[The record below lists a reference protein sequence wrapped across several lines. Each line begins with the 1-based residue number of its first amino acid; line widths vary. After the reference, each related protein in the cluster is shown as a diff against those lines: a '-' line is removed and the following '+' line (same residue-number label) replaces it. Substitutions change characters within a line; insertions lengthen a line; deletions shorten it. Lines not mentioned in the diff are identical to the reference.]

1 MYRSTPHRNQDS
13 VLRPP
18 RMPDRPLVPYMRYS
32 KKVWQ
37 EVRAENPD
45 SPLWD
50 FGRIIGQLWNNLPP
64 AEKLVY
70 QQEYEVEK
78 AEYEKAVKN
87 YNAAYAQYMASKSRI
102 KGSQQDKGSSG
113 NINSNRKLMPEANAL
128 SGVFIQPVD
137 DEDPLEMAGKRMAA
151 IRYDRNNRL
160 MAELFSPSYMPDP
173 RTFVPQQKIEHFR
186 KQGQSLEQHQN
197 KLNDE
202 LTKLE
207 EIFNQR
213 KNAIEEVSEVHS
225 ENMKRLCQD
234 KSRLDQERYDK
245 IAEEYGENL
254 LTSWKLF
261 EQKQAAIQAKLDAD
275 KRANPILNDLIISKT
290 PPSQP
295 TNEEKTD
302 NEREE
307 EVNEQAITNNYNN
320 IDNNEANDESK
331 MES

>member
-1 MYRSTPHRNQDS
+1 MYRSTPHRNQDPL
-13 VLRPP
+13 LRPP
-18 RMPDRPLVPYMRYS
+18 RMPDRPLTPYMRYS
-32 KKVWQ
+32 KKVWP

-78 AEYEKAVKN
+78 SKYEEAVKN
-87 YNAAYAQYMASKSRI
+87 YNATYAQYMASKSRV
-102 KGSQQDKGSSG
+102 KGSQQDKVGSG
-113 NINSNRKLMPEANAL
+113 GVNSNRKLMPEANVL

-160 MAELFSPSYMPDP
+160 MAELFSPNYMPDS

-186 KQGQSLEQHQN
+186 KQSQSLEQHQN

-202 LTKLE
+202 LAKLE

-213 KNAIEEVSEVHS
+213 KSAIEEVSEAHS
-225 ENMKRLCQD
+225 ENIKRLCQD
-234 KSRLDQERYDK
+234 KPHLDQEKYNK
-245 IAEEYGENL
+245 IADEYGENL

-290 PPSQP
+290 PPSYQ

-307 EVNEQAITNNYNN
+307 ENNEQLIN
-320 IDNNEANDESK
+320 NNEVNVESK
-331 MES
+331 IES